1 MHREVMIEALSYSG
15 GNWMRG
21 NLRPKNTVVCSLLAA
36 CAAMAILL
44 SCSVETLRADGP
56 NLAGTWKL
64 NEKKS
69 DDVRAK
75 MQAARNQNQDQPQ
88 GLDAGG
94 PGGGPGGNGGP
105 GGEGGPGGMRG
116 GGPGRGGMMADF
128 SQLTIEQSSTTAKVT
143 GASGRVLAVLGPNS
157 DNSGA
162 APTHAASA
170 DDLPANSDAGPRPR
184 RGPPPPAVAHWNGS
198 QLVSESQNPR
208 GGKMTR
214 TYELSPDG
222 SELFVSTKMENP
234 NLSEPVT
241 YRQVYDRAKAN

>member
-1 MHREVMIEALSYSG
+1 
-15 GNWMRG
+15 MRG
-21 NLRPKNTVVCSLLAA
+21 LRKPIKTWTYSLVAG
-36 CAAMAILL
+36 CAAVALLL

-88 GLDAGG
+88 GPDAGG
-94 PGGGPGGNGGP
+94 PGGNQGNGPEANGGP
-105 GGEGGPGGMRG
+105 DSGGPRGMRG
-116 GGPGRGGMMADF
+116 GPGGRGGMMADF
-128 SQLTIEQSSTTAKVT
+128 SQLTIEQTATTAKVT
-143 GASGRVLAVLGPNS
+143 GASGRVLAVLGPGADS
-157 DNSGA
+157 SA
-162 APTHAASA
+162 APAHAASA
-170 DDLPANSDAGPRPR
+170 DDMPDNSDAGPRPR
-184 RGPPPPAVAHWNGS
+184 RGPPPPAVAHWTGS
-198 QLVSESQNPR
+198 QLVSETQNPR

-241 YRQVYDRAKAN
+241 FRQVYDRTKAN

>member
-1 MHREVMIEALSYSG
+1 
-15 GNWMRG
+15 MRG
-21 NLRPKNTVVCSLLAA
+21 LRKPRKTWTYTLAAGCAAIALLLA
-36 CAAMAILL
+36 
-44 SCSVETLRADGP
+44 CSGETLRADGP

-88 GLDAGG
+88 GQDA
-94 PGGGPGGNGGP
+94 GGPGGNGGP
-105 GGEGGPGGMRG
+105 GGDGGPGGMR

-128 SQLTIEQSSTTAKVT
+128 SQITIEQTATTAKVT
-143 GASGRVLAVLGPNS
+143 GASGRVLAVLGPGA

-184 RGPPPPAVAHWNGS
+184 RGPPPPAVAHWNGG

-214 TYELSPDG
+214 TYELSPDH
-222 SELFVSTKMENP
+222 SELFVSTKIENP

>member
-1 MHREVMIEALSYSG
+1 
-15 GNWMRG
+15 MRG
-21 NLRPKNTVVCSLLAA
+21 LRKPMKAGTYSIIAA
-36 CAAMAILL
+36 FAAIALLL

-75 MQAARNQNQDQPQ
+75 MQAARNQNQDQSQ
-88 GLDAGG
+88 GPDAGG

-105 GGEGGPGGMRG
+105 GGDGRQGGMR
-116 GGPGRGGMMADF
+116 GGPGRGGMLADF
-128 SQLTIEQSSTTAKVT
+128 SQLTIEQTATTAKVT
-143 GASGRVLAVLGPNS
+143 GASGRVLAVLGP
-157 DNSGA
+157 DA
-162 APTHAASA
+162 ANASPDSSAAA
-170 DDLPANSDAGPRPR
+170 HPAAQPEDMPANSDAGPRTR
-184 RGPPPPAVAHWNGS
+184 RGPPPPAVAHWSGS

-214 TYELSPDG
+214 TYALSPDS
-222 SELFVSTKMENP
+222 SELFVSTKMESP

-241 YRQVYDRAKAN
+241 YRQVYDRAKTN

>member
-1 MHREVMIEALSYSG
+1 
-15 GNWMRG
+15 MRG
-21 NLRPKNTVVCSLLAA
+21 RRKPRKALTYSIVAA
-36 CAAMAILL
+36 FAAMALLL

-75 MQAARNQNQDQPQ
+75 MQAARNQNQDQSQ
-88 GLDAGG
+88 GQDAGG

-105 GGEGGPGGMRG
+105 GGMR

-128 SQLTIEQSSTTAKVT
+128 SQLTIEQTATTAKVT
-143 GASGRVLAVLGPNS
+143 GSSGRVLAVLGPDAPANTS
-157 DNSGA
+157 PDSSA
-162 APTHAASA
+162 ATHPAAQPE
-170 DDLPANSDAGPRPR
+170 DMPANSDAGPRPR

-222 SELFVSTKMENP
+222 SELFVSTKMESP

>member
-1 MHREVMIEALSYSG
+1 
-15 GNWMRG
+15 MRG
-21 NLRPKNTVVCSLLAA
+21 LLNQRKKWTYSLVAGSAVIALLLA
-36 CAAMAILL
+36 CR
-44 SCSVETLRADGP
+44 VETLRADGP

-75 MQAARNQNQDQPQ
+75 MMEARRGQNQDQSQ
-88 GLDAGG
+88 GPDAGG
-94 PGGGPGGNGGP
+94 PGGGPEANGGP
-105 GGEGGPGGMRG
+105 GGGDNGGRGMR
-116 GGPGRGGMMADF
+116 GGPGRGGMMADL
-128 SQLTIEQSSTTAKVT
+128 SQLTIEQTATTAKVT
-143 GASGRVLAVLGPNS
+143 GSGGRVLAVLGPAANTNAS
-157 DNSGA
+157 PDNSAA
-162 APTHAASA
+162 APAHNASA

-198 QLVSESQNPR
+198 QLVTETQNPR

-234 NLSEPVT
+234 NLSEPVSF
-241 YRQVYDRAKAN
+241 RQVYDRAKAN

>member
-1 MHREVMIEALSYSG
+1 
-15 GNWMRG
+15 MRG
-21 NLRPKNTVVCSLLAA
+21 NLRPRNTVICSLLAG
-36 CAAMAILL
+36 CAAIAILL
-44 SCSVETLRADGP
+44 SCSMETLRADGP

-75 MQAARNQNQDQPQ
+75 MQAARGQNQSQAP
-88 GLDAGG
+88 DAGG
-94 PGGGPGGNGGP
+94 PGGGPGADNGSGGGGQGGN
-105 GGEGGPGGMRG
+105 GGPGGMRG

-128 SQLTIEQSSTTAKVT
+128 SQLTIEQTATTAKVT
-143 GASGRVLAVLGPNS
+143 GASGRILAILGPAA

-162 APTHAASA
+162 APAHAASA

-184 RGPPPPAVAHWNGS
+184 RGGPPPAVAHWNGS

-222 SELFVSTKMENP
+222 TELFVSTKMENP
-234 NLSEPVT
+234 NFSEPVT
-241 YRQVYDRAKAN
+241 FRQVYDRAKAD